1 MARLRSSVSCFLL
14 ASFCAV
20 PSGAQTPLADAY
32 GASAAKLIQAAK
44 DEGGRHAYDTLE
56 YLADDIGNRISGSPH
71 LAKAEAWAVKEFK
84 AAGLQNVHT
93 ESAVVPHWVRGAE
106 SCDLLTQHAMP
117 LDMIGLGGSVGTP
130 REGLEAEVV
139 AVGGFDEFAKLPDS
153 TVKGKIVLF
162 DEPYEGYGKSVAY
175 RVAGPSVAAKKGAIA
190 CLIRTVGSASLGN
203 PHTGVTH
210 YEDGVAQIPAAALSV
225 EHASMIH
232 RLCAKGETVRLRLK
246 MDDQMLGTTTGENV
260 IGEIP
265 GSEWPNEVVLLSGH
279 LDSWDV
285 GQGAQDDG
293 IGAVLS
299 LEAARQM
306 VKLGLHPKRTVRVIF
321 WTCEEWGGIGA
332 AAYAKAHKAESP
344 NIVAAFESDSGN
356 GRIQGFSVD
365 LHGESG
371 GPGEDRGGDPAE
383 RKAVA
388 VMDTIA
394 PLLPAGARKMG
405 AGSSG
410 EDVGFLIGDGAV
422 GIGVDHDATHYFEVH
437 HSKADTFDHINE
449 EDLVHNV
456 QAYSVMAFVLADMPG
471 KLK

>member
-1 MARLRSSVSCFLL
+1 MLRVRSALPLLL
-14 ASFCAV
+14 AAGLGTGL
-20 PSGAQTPLADAY
+20 GAQAPLAETY
-32 GASAAKLIQAAK
+32 RSAADKLIQAAQ
-44 DEGGRHAYDTLE
+44 EESGRHAYDMLE
-56 YLADDIGNRISGSPH
+56 ALTDDIGNRISGSPQ
-71 LAKAEAWAVKEFK
+71 LVKAEAWAVAQMK

-93 ESAVVPHWVRGAE
+93 ESAEVPHWVRGAE
-106 SCDLLTQHAMP
+106 SCDLLTQRAMA

-130 REGLEAEVV
+130 KEGIEADVV
-139 AVGGFDEFAKLPDS
+139 AVSSFEELAKLPDS
-153 TVKGKIVLF
+153 AIKGKIVLF
-162 DEPYEGYGKSVAY
+162 DEPYEGYGKTVAY
-175 RVAGPSVAAKKGAIA
+175 RGTGPSVAAKRGAVA

-210 YEDGVAQIPAAALSV
+210 YADGVAKIPAAALSI
-225 EHASMIH
+225 EHASMLH

-246 MDDQMLGTTTGENV
+246 MDARMLDATTGENV

-265 GSEWPNEVVLLSGH
+265 GSEKPGEVVILSGH

-299 LEAARQM
+299 LEAARTM
-306 VKLGLHPKRTVRVIF
+306 LKAGLHPKRTVRVIF

-332 AAYAKAHKAESP
+332 AAYAKTHKADSP
-344 NIVAAFESDSGN
+344 RIVAAFESDSGN

-365 LHGESG
+365 LHGEAT
-371 GPGEDRGGDPAE
+371 GPGQDRSGDAAE
-383 RKAVA
+383 KKAVA
-388 VMDTIA
+388 MMDAFA
-394 PLLPAGARKMG
+394 PLLPEGARKMT
-405 AGSSG
+405 AGGSG
-410 EDVGFLIGDGAV
+410 EDVGYLIADGAV
-422 GIGVDHDATHYFEVH
+422 GIGVGHDASRYFEVH
-437 HSKADTFDHINE
+437 HSKADTFDHISY

>member
-1 MARLRSSVSCFLL
+1 MLRSRIALPFLIAAGL
-14 ASFCAV
+14 F
-20 PSGAQTPLADAY
+20 GQTPLADSY
-32 GASAAKLIQAAK
+32 RAAADKLIRTAR
-44 DEGGRHAYDTLE
+44 DESGRHAYETLE
-56 YLADDIGNRISGSPH
+56 VLTDDIGNRISGSPQ
-71 LAKAEAWAVKEFK
+71 LAKAETWAMAQMK
-84 AAGLQNVHT
+84 AAGLENVHL
-93 ESAVVPHWVRGAE
+93 EAAEVPHWVRGAE

-130 REGLEAEVV
+130 AGGIEADVV
-139 AVGGFDEFAKLPDS
+139 AVGSFDELAKLPDS
-153 TVKGKIVLF
+153 AIKGKIVLF
-162 DEPYEGYGKSVAY
+162 DEPYEGYGKTVAY
-175 RVAGPSVAAKKGAIA
+175 RTVGPSVAAKRGAIA

-210 YEDGVAQIPAAALSV
+210 YEDGVVKIPAAALSI
-225 EHASMIH
+225 EHASMLH

-246 MDDQMLGTTTGENV
+246 MEARMLGTVTNHNV

-265 GSEWPNEVVLLSGH
+265 GSEKPGEVVILSGH

-299 LEAARQM
+299 LEAARTM
-306 VKLGLHPKRTVRVIF
+306 LKAGLHPKRTVRVIF

-332 AAYAKAHKAESP
+332 AAYAKAHKADSP
-344 NIVAAFESDSGN
+344 KVVAAFESDSGN

-365 LHGESG
+365 LRGENPSRAKAA
-371 GPGEDRGGDPAE
+371 PEDAAQDA
-383 RKAVA
+383 KALG
-388 VMDTIA
+388 VMESIA
-394 PLLPAGARKMG
+394 PLLAPLG
-405 AGSSG
+405 AGRMSAGGSG
-410 EDVGFLIGDGAV
+410 EDVGFLVEDGAV
-422 GIGVDHDATHYFEVH
+422 GIGVGHDASRYFDVH
-437 HSKADTFDHINE
+437 HSKADTFDHINF

>member
-1 MARLRSSVSCFLL
+1 MLPVRSALPFLL
-14 ASFCAV
+14 AASL
-20 PSGAQTPLADAY
+20 GAQAPLAEAY
-32 GASAAKLIQAAK
+32 RSAADKLIQTAQ
-44 DEGGRHAYDTLE
+44 DESGRHAYDTLE
-56 YLADDIGNRISGSPH
+56 ALTDDIGNRISGSPQ
-71 LAKAEAWAVKEFK
+71 LAKAEAWAVQQMK
-84 AAGLQNVHT
+84 AAGLQNVHM

-130 REGLEAEVV
+130 AGGLEAEVV
-139 AVGGFDEFAKLPDS
+139 AVSSFAELAKLPDS
-153 TVKGKIVLF
+153 AIKGKIVLF

-175 RVAGPSVAAKKGAIA
+175 RVAGPSAAAKRGAIA

-203 PHTGVTH
+203 PHTGVTS
-210 YEDGVAQIPAAALSV
+210 YEDGVARIPAAALSI
-225 EHASMIH
+225 EHASMLH

-246 MDDQMLGTTTGENV
+246 MDARMLAPTTGENV

-265 GSEWPNEVVLLSGH
+265 GSEKPGEVVVLSGH

-299 LEAARQM
+299 LEAARTM
-306 VKLGLHPKRTVRVIF
+306 LKAGLHPKRTIRVIF

-332 AAYAKAHKAESP
+332 AAYAKAHKADSP

-365 LHGESG
+365 LHGEEK
-371 GPGEDRGGDPAE
+371 GPAEDRGGDPAE

-388 VMDTIA
+388 VMDAIA
-394 PLLPAGARKMG
+394 PLLPGDARKMN

-410 EDVGFLIGDGAV
+410 EDVGHLIGDGAV
-422 GIGVDHDATHYFEVH
+422 GIGVGHDITHYFDVH
-437 HSKADTFDHINE
+437 HSKADTFDHVGY

-456 QAYSVMAFVLADMPG
+456 QAYSVMAFILADMPG

>member
-1 MARLRSSVSCFLL
+1 MLRARITLPFLIAAGL
-14 ASFCAV
+14 FGQA
-20 PSGAQTPLADAY
+20 PLADQY
-32 GASAAKLIQAAK
+32 RAAADKLIQTAK
-44 DEGGRHAYDTLE
+44 DESGRHAYDTLE
-56 YLADDIGNRISGSPH
+56 VLTDDIGNRISGSPQ
-71 LAKAEAWAVKEFK
+71 LVKAEAWAAAQMK
-84 AAGLQNVHT
+84 AAGLQNVHM
-93 ESAVVPHWVRGAE
+93 EAAEVPHWVRGAE
-106 SCDLLTQHAMP
+106 SCDLLTQHTMP

-130 REGLEAEVV
+130 AGGIEADVV
-139 AVGGFDEFAKLPDS
+139 AVGSFDEFAKLPDS
-153 TVKGKIVLF
+153 AIKGKIVLF
-162 DEPYEGYGKSVAY
+162 DEPYEGYGKTVAY
-175 RVAGPSVAAKKGAIA
+175 RGAGPSVAAKRGAIA
-190 CLIRTVGSASLGN
+190 CLIRTVGTASLGN

-210 YEDGVAQIPAAALSV
+210 YEDGVAKIPAAALSI
-225 EHASMIH
+225 EHASMLH

-246 MDDQMLGTTTGENV
+246 MDARMLGTVTNHNV

-265 GSEWPNEVVLLSGH
+265 GSEKPNEVVILSGH

-299 LEAARQM
+299 LEAARTM
-306 VKLGLHPKRTVRVIF
+306 LKAGLHPKRTVRVIF

-332 AAYAKAHKAESP
+332 EAYAKAHKSDSP
-344 NIVAAFESDSGN
+344 NVVAAFESDSGN

-365 LHGESG
+365 LHGESR
-371 GPGEDRGGDPAE
+371 GPAEDRGGDPTE

-388 VMDTIA
+388 VMNTIG
-394 PLLPAGARKMG
+394 PILPEGARKMS

-410 EDVGFLIGDGAV
+410 EDVGFLVGDGAV
-422 GIGVDHDATHYFEVH
+422 GIGVGHDASRYFDVH
-437 HSKADTFDHINE
+437 HSKADTFDHINY

>member
-1 MARLRSSVSCFLL
+1 MLRARITFPLL
-14 ASFCAV
+14 ISLGL
-20 PSGAQTPLADAY
+20 SGQTPLADQY
-32 GASAAKLIQAAK
+32 RGAADKLIQTAK
-44 DEGGRHAYDTLE
+44 DESGRHAYDTLE
-56 YLADDIGNRISGSPH
+56 ALSDDIGNRISGSPQ
-71 LAKAEAWAVKEFK
+71 LAKAEAWAVAQMK

-93 ESAVVPHWVRGAE
+93 ESAEVPHWVRGTE
-106 SCDLLTQHAMP
+106 SCDLLTQHAMA

-130 REGLEAEVV
+130 ASGIEADVV

-153 TVKGKIVLF
+153 AIKGKIVLF
-162 DEPYEGYGKSVAY
+162 DEPYEGYGKTVAY
-175 RVAGPSVAAKKGAIA
+175 RSTGPSVAAKRGAIA

-210 YEDGVAQIPAAALSV
+210 YEDGVARIPAAALSI
-225 EHASMIH
+225 EHASMLH

-246 MDDQMLGTTTGENV
+246 MDARMLGTVRNHNV

-265 GSEWPNEVVLLSGH
+265 GSEKPDEVVVLSGH

-299 LEAARQM
+299 LEAARTM
-306 VKLGLHPKRTVRVIF
+306 LKAGLHPKRTVRVIF

-332 AAYAKAHKAESP
+332 EAYAKAHKADSP
-344 NIVAAFESDSGN
+344 DVVAAFESDSGN

-365 LHGESG
+365 LHGESR
-371 GPGEDRGGDPAE
+371 GPAEDRGGDPAE

-388 VMDTIA
+388 VMDAIG
-394 PLLPAGARKMG
+394 PVLPEGARKMS

-410 EDVGFLIGDGAV
+410 EDVGFLVGDGAV
-422 GIGVDHDATHYFEVH
+422 GIGVGHDASRYFDVH
-437 HSKADTFDHINE
+437 HSKADTFDHINY
-449 EDLVHNV
+449 EDLAHNV

>member
-1 MARLRSSVSCFLL
+1 MRRVSTALPFLL
-14 ASFCAV
+14 AAGLS
-20 PSGAQTPLADAY
+20 AQAPLAEAY
-32 GASAAKLIQAAK
+32 RAAADKLLQSVRA
-44 DEGGRHAYDTLE
+44 EGGRHAYDTLE
-56 YLADDIGNRISGSPH
+56 QLTDDIGNRISGSPQ
-71 LAKAEAWAVKEFK
+71 LSRAETWAVAQMK
-84 AAGLQNVHT
+84 AAGLQNVHLEAAT
-93 ESAVVPHWVRGAE
+93 VPHWVRGRE

-130 REGLEAEVV
+130 ADGIEAAVV
-139 AVGGFDEFAKLPDS
+139 AVASFDELAKLPDAAI
-153 TVKGKIVLF
+153 KGKIVLF
-162 DEPYEGYGKSVAY
+162 DEPYEGYGKTVAY
-175 RVAGPSVAAKKGAIA
+175 RGAGPSAAAKRGAVA

-210 YEDGVAQIPAAALSV
+210 YEDGIAKIPAAALSI
-225 EHASMIH
+225 EHASMLH

-246 MDDQMLGTTTGENV
+246 MDARMAGTATDHNV

-265 GSEWPNEVVLLSGH
+265 GSGKPGEAVVLSGH

-299 LEAARQM
+299 LEAARTIL
-306 VKLGLHPKRTVRVIF
+306 KAGLHPKRTVRVIF

-332 AAYAKAHKAESP
+332 AAYAKAHKADSP
-344 NIVAAFESDSGN
+344 AIVAAFESDSGN

-365 LHGESG
+365 LHGGST
-371 GPGEDRGGDPAE
+371 GPEQDRAGDAAE

-388 VMDTIA
+388 AMEAIA
-394 PLLPAGARKMG
+394 PLLPEGARKMS

-410 EDVGFLIGDGAV
+410 EDVGFLVADGAV
-422 GIGVDHDATHYFEVH
+422 GIGVGHDASRYFDVH
-437 HSKADTFDHINE
+437 HSKADTFDHIAY
-449 EDLVHNV
+449 EDLVHNL

-471 KLK
+471 NLK